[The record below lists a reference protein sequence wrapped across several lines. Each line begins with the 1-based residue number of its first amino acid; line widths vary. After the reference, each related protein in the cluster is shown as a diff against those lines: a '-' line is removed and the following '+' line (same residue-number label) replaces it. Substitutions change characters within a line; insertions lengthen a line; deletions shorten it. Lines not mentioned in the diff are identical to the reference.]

1 MEYQVIVGNIG
12 AVYTGANRA
21 DANAAFREYR
31 DQSAGDY
38 GRAARET
45 VTLLVDG
52 AVAREYTPKIRLPL
66 IKDIRALLIDLKAD
80 IDDEYRAYDDCD
92 VGDTTPSMLVTIGAD
107 DSGDWSWQTGD
118 NSYSG
123 GAYGYPHWALVTLT
137 RRANCT
143 ELARDAVAQIAEL
156 MTS

>member
-12 AVYTGANRA
+12 TVYTGANKRGA
-21 DANAAFREYR
+21 YASFREYR

-45 VTLLVDG
+45 VTLLAAG
-52 AVAREYTPKIRLPL
+52 VARREYMPKIRLPL
-66 IKDIRALLIDLKAD
+66 IKDIRALLIDLKPT
-80 IDDEYRAYDDCD
+80 IGDDNRAYDGCD
-92 VGDTTPSMLVTIGAD
+92 VDDTTPSMLVTIGAD

-123 GAYGYPHWALVTLT
+123 GAYHYPHWAVIALT

-143 ELARDAVAQIAEL
+143 ELARDAVAQIADL

>member
-12 AVYTGANRA
+12 TVYTGANKREA
-21 DANAAFREYR
+21 YASFREYR

-45 VTLLVDG
+45 VTLLAAG
-52 AVAREYTPKIRLPL
+52 VARREYTPKIRLPL
-66 IKDIRALLIDLKAD
+66 IKDIRALLIDLKSA

-92 VGDTTPSMLVTIGAD
+92 VDDTTPSMLVTIGAD

-123 GAYGYPHWALVTLT
+123 GGYGYPHWALVTLT